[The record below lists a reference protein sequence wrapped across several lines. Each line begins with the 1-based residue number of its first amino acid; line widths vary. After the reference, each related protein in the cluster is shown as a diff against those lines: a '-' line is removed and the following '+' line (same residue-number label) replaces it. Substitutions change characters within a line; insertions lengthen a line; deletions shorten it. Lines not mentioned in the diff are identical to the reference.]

1 MKWDLEITAGRRPV
15 EAIGRRAIRA
25 ARYGS

>member
-1 MKWDLEITAGRRPV
+1 MKWDLAITAGRRPV
-15 EAIGRRAIRA
+15 EATERRATRA